1 MKSELVSITVPE
13 TLKLELSAI
22 PETGYY
28 DSTSEFLRDAMRTLL
43 AARKDLRISIAC
55 VLYKNGKIS
64 MGKATEIA
72 GMDYEEMKKTLHS
85 RGIALYR
92 GAETIEETEKR
103 LKKLQKW
110 NG

>member
-1 MKSELVSITVPE
+1 MKSEMVSITVPE

-43 AARKDLRISIAC
+43 AARKDLRTSIAC

-64 MGKATEIA
+64 LGKATEIA
-72 GMDYEEMKKTLHS
+72 ETDYEEMKRTLHS
-85 RGIALYR
+85 RGITLRR
-92 GAETIEETEKR
+92 GAETQEEAERR